1 METRTFS
8 SQGLHKIHYFMKY
21 KTFQQFTFNNS
32 EKFRLQKLSVFTQT
46 EDKINVTFSNGQHYF
61 VNS

>member
-1 METRTFS
+1 
-8 SQGLHKIHYFMKY
+8 MKY
-21 KTFQQFTFNNS
+21 KTFQKFTFNNS
-32 EKFRLQKLSVFTQT
+32 EEFRFQKLSVFTQT